1 MFYEMR
7 NLFFIL
13 TFLPFTL
20 AAQENVLESNDCVR
34 SIPEPLMK
42 KSEVTD
48 WSFEL
53 DTLTRIGYER
63 AVTAN
68 GDTLLLENK
77 GCEYFWVEFEFKFAG
92 NTNATDIE
100 ILRHY
105 LNLADRVVD
114 FNFGYQ
120 DAYNILKGLPKIEYE
135 KEYYLNDNEIA
146 EQFSLLKL
154 DQTGINFSFG
164 IGPL

>member
-1 MFYEMR
+1 
-7 NLFFIL
+7 
-13 TFLPFTL
+13 
-20 AAQENVLESNDCVR
+20 
-34 SIPEPLMK
+34 MK

-53 DTLTRIGYER
+53 DTLTRIGYEG
-63 AVTAN
+63 AILAN

-77 GCEYFWVEFEFKFAG
+77 GCEYFWIEFEFKFAH
-92 NTNATDIE
+92 NINSSDIE
-100 ILRHY
+100 ILRLY
-105 LNLADRVVD
+105 LNLANDVVD

-120 DAYNILKGLPKIEYE
+120 DAYNILKELPKIEYE
-135 KEYYLNDNEIA
+135 MEYFLNDNEIA

-154 DQTGINFSFG
+154 DPTGINFSFA